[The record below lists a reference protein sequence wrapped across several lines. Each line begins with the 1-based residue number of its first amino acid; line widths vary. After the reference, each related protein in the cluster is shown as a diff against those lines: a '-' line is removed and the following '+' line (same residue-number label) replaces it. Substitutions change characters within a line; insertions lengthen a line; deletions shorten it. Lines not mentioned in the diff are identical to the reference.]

1 MIRKSTSAFT
11 IVELIIATV
20 VAGLLSMIV
29 VGFYVAH
36 LRSYATS
43 EVRNTATTDMQQ
55 ALSILT
61 DDVRN
66 ARRVMTYNMT
76 PDIHAPSMLQ
86 FAGSKGPAVDTDP
99 EYYWRSTSGQL
110 VLERTPRDASG
121 TALYDAPIEERLGKS
136 DYVVYYVYQN
146 DLYRRYVPTNAY
158 ASNREL
164 PLSTCTVDA
173 TRAPFGGCSTDQ
185 KVLSKL
191 KTQGGSNGFDIRY
204 LSRNGSEI
212 SVKNPD
218 NSPNYEHVSGAS
230 GVSISVYLAREGGG
244 QTLDLSDRS
253 TMMFRPLGT
262 VSSTPPVVVSPDL
275 PTVTYPSIAAG
286 PGGLTVNYLSEIRG
300 PGAINVIGRVTASNT
315 GIIGSA
321 ANPISLNIGNKGC
334 GSTAATYPT
343 MCSNNQAMSVDYFSA
358 IRGGVICATGQTS
371 GSFSGTVVG
380 LQRPCTAD
388 PLMDLPFFN
397 KAVFTSAGHLTGGIK
412 TGTEGNCNSTSG
424 IRELTERT
432 RYIGQVNLDGSCQAV
447 LMGDVYITGGLLI
460 NYLTT
465 LKVSDTLDC
474 RRPTIVVNGKIEIAN
489 STSIVP
495 NSCGVTPRF
504 ISFLSSDSACS
515 SSDMC
520 TSLSTAA
527 NRFSSRNVVGVQC
540 NWYCNASTSSFYA
553 YFSKVEVTNGSS
565 SGALAGQGVVIDG
578 SATVQLNALGTG
590 W

>member
-76 PDIHAPSMLQ
+76 PDIHAPFMLQ

-218 NSPNYEHVSGAS
+218 NSPNYEHVGGAG
-230 GVSISVYLAREGGG
+230 GVSVSVHLAREGGG
-244 QTLDLSDRS
+244 QTLDLSDKS

-262 VSSTPPVVVSPDL
+262 VSSTPPVVVNPDL
-275 PTVTYPSIAAG
+275 PTATYPSIVAG
-286 PGGLTVNYLSEIRG
+286 SGGLEVGLYSGVVGSGRIDVGGRLSIYSSG
-300 PGAINVIGRVTASNT
+300 VGSTASPV
-315 GIIGSA
+315 SV
-321 ANPISLNIGNKGC
+321 NIGNKGC
-334 GSTAATYPT
+334 GTASTYPLP
-343 MCSNNQAMSVDYFSA
+343 CANNQAITMGIYTGLY
-358 IRGGVICATGQTS
+358 GGVICATGQTTN
-371 GSFSGTVVG
+371 SFGGGTVVG
-380 LQRPCTAD
+380 LQLPCTA
-388 PLMDLPFFN
+388 PEVTLPTFN
-397 KAVFTSAGHLTGGIK
+397 KAAFTSSSYLTGGVK
-412 TGTEGNCNSTSG
+412 TGAQGSCGYFSST
-424 IRELTERT
+424 LTLTART
-432 RYIGQVNLDGSCQAV
+432 RYEGPLNLSSCQAV
-447 LMGDVYITGGLLI
+447 IEGDIYVAGANPSFTLSLYS
-460 NYLTT
+460 T
-465 LKVSDTLDC
+465 LKVSESLGC
-474 RRPTIVVNGKIEIAN
+474 RRPTIVVNGKITI
-489 STSIVP
+489 TSATILP

-504 ISFLSSDSACS
+504 ISFLSSESACTN
-515 SSDMC
+515 SDTC
-520 TSLSTAA
+520 TSLSTVAHRFNSKDLIGITNSMYGDA
-527 NRFSSRNVVGVQC
+527 NNS
-540 NWYCNASTSSFYA
+540 AFYA
-553 YFSKVEVTNGSS
+553 YFSRNEVASGAAT
-565 SGALAGQGVVIDG
+565 GALAGQGILLSGAIVRLSD
-578 SATVQLNALGTG
+578 LGTG